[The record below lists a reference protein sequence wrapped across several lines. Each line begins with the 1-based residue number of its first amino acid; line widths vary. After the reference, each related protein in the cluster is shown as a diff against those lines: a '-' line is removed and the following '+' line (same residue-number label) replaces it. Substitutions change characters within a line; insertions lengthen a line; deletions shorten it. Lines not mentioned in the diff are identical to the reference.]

1 MGILTTILGRIA
13 IPLGIAVVA
22 GFLIVTFKDRITGA
36 ITGGATTLGQIISS
50 PFGSILQGINEGFS
64 NIPQFLDFR
73 LPEFRF
79 AFGDAGFNTNALG
92 QPITPA
98 PAGFVPLTPAQ
109 TANFPSNCSIVQ
121 DAQGNVTTTCAP
133 ATNITPTPQIMGSPA
148 PSSPLTIFQGGSFRV
163 GVTLPSGF
171 SGIRTRQEI
180 IDANPDV
187 IGLFDLINT
196 SKTEFL
202 PLTAQQVQQQQG
214 NLRLSA
220 QLFEEAKNVQEALSF
235 A

>member
-1 MGILTTILGRIA
+1 MGIVTSILSRIA
-13 IPLGIAVVA
+13 LPLGIAVVA

-36 ITGGATTLGQIISS
+36 ITGGAQTIGQIISS
-50 PFGSILQGINEGFS
+50 PFGSILQGINTGFQ
-64 NIPQFLDFR
+64 NIPQFIDFR

-79 AFGDAGFNTNALG
+79 AFGD
-92 QPITPA
+92 Q
-98 PAGFVPLTPAQ
+98 
-109 TANFPSNCSIVQ
+109 
-121 DAQGNVTTTCAP
+121 
-133 ATNITPTPQIMGSPA
+133 SPA
-148 PSSPLTIFQGGSFRV
+148 PVLQPPQASTVPFMSGQLTTPEGCTVDSLGRISCPTPPLFTLDPTPSPAPIVQGSPTPSPLTIFQGGSFRV

-171 SGIRTRQEI
+171 TGIRTRSEI
-180 IDANPDV
+180 IEANPNV
-187 IGLFDLINT
+187 IGLFDLLST

-202 PLTAQQVQQQQG
+202 PLTALQVQQQQD

>member
-36 ITGGATTLGQIISS
+36 ITGGAQTLGSIISS
-50 PFGSILQGINEGFS
+50 PFGAVLQGIQSGFG
-64 NIPQFLDFR
+64 NIPSFIDFR

-98 PAGFVPLTPAQ
+98 PSGFVPLTPAQ

-133 ATNITPTPQIMGSPA
+133 ATNITPTPQIMGSPT
-148 PSSPLTIFQGGSFRV
+148 PSPLTIFQGGSFRTA
-163 GVTLPSGF
+163 VTLPSGF
-171 SGIRTRQEI
+171 SGIRTRAEI
-180 IDANPDV
+180 IASNPNV
-187 IGLFDLINT
+187 IGLFDLIST